1 MKRMSFAAFAAAITA
16 AVCPLGTTSAQIPG
30 GSLDPNTVPKF
41 RAPLFVP
48 PVMPRKAVLNGPGNS
63 KIDYYEVAE
72 RQFAQQILP
81 SGLPATT
88 VWGYGAPQ
96 DPSSFHY
103 PSATLEARH
112 KRALRVKWI
121 NQLCDANGNYL
132 PHLLPV
138 DQTLHWANPPGVRD
152 SKGTDQNRYLGPVP
166 MIPHV
171 HGAETSQESDG
182 YPEAWTLPAA
192 VNIPLS
198 FFRTGTYYDLNKG
211 TSPLGAQW
219 SPGDMVFEYPNEQAA
234 TTLWYHD
241 HTLGMTRANVY
252 AGPAGFYLLRGGPA
266 DEVNGRLPGPAPA
279 MGDAANLAYYELPI
293 LIQDRSFNADGSLFY
308 PGDRA
313 FFEGLRPDQLQIPF
327 APDAGSD
334 VSPLWNAE
342 FFGNMMVANGQTWPY
357 ANVEKRRYR
366 LRLLNGCDSRYLIL
380 QFSNGLPFW
389 QVGAEG
395 GFLPGPIRRDQLL
408 LEPAGRA
415 DVIVD
420 FSNVPEGT
428 NVRLLNIGPDEPYG
442 GGTPEID
449 FLPSDPNTT
458 GQVMQ
463 FRVGRRRG
471 NDTSSRPETLGLP
484 RQRRLGDSSVVRQ
497 VSLNEMESST
507 ITVSTDAEGNIVLD
521 PAGVPFGPTM
531 GALGTVNPD
540 GTGNPLSWD
549 AAPTETPTVGA
560 TEVWEITNFTED
572 AHPVHVHQVQFQ
584 VIGRKGADGTLRGPE
599 AWETGYTDTVTAYP
613 GEITRIKARF
623 DLPGLFTWHCHILEH
638 EDNEMMRPFR
648 VLPLVPGL

>member
-1 MKRMSFAAFAAAITA
+1 MKRMSFAVLATAIA
-16 AVCPLGTTSAQIPG
+16 VAVCPSGTAAAQIPG
-30 GSLDPNTVPKF
+30 GSLDPNAVPKF

-48 PVMPRKAVLNGPGNS
+48 PAMPRKSVLNGPGNS

-72 RQFAQQILP
+72 RQFDQQILP
-81 SGLPATT
+81 PGLPTT
-88 VWGYGAPQ
+88 PVWGYGAPQ
-96 DPSSFHY
+96 DPGSFHY
-103 PSATLEARH
+103 PSCTLEARF
-112 KRALRVKWI
+112 RRPVRVKWI
-121 NQLCDANGNYL
+121 NQLVDANGNYL

-138 DQTLHWANPPGVRD
+138 DQTLHWANPPGLRD
-152 SKGTDQNRYLGPVP
+152 GKGTDQSRYLGPVP

-171 HGAETSQESDG
+171 HGAETAQESDG

-211 TSPLGAQW
+211 TSPLGPQW
-219 SPGDMVFEYPNEQAA
+219 SAGNMVFEYPNEQAA

-252 AGPAGFYLLRGGPA
+252 AGPAGFYLLRGGPT
-266 DEVNGRLPGPAPA
+266 DEVSGRLPTPAPA
-279 MGDAANLAYYELPI
+279 LGDAANLAYYEIPI

-342 FFGNMMVANGQTWPY
+342 FFGNMMVANGQTWPF

-380 QFSNGLPFW
+380 QMSNGLPFW
-389 QVGAEG
+389 QLGAEG
-395 GFLPGPIRRDQLL
+395 GFLPRPIRRDQLL

-428 NVRLLNIGPDEPYG
+428 NVRLLNLGPDEPYG

-449 FLPSDPNTT
+449 FVPSDPGTT

-471 NDTSSRPETLGLP
+471 NDASTQPESLGLP
-484 RQRRLGDSSVVRQ
+484 RQRGLGDSSLVRQ

-531 GALGTVNPD
+531 GALGTLNPD
-540 GTGNPLSWD
+540 GTGNPLNWD
-549 AAPTETPTVGA
+549 AAPTETPTVGV
-560 TEVWEITNFTED
+560 TEVWEIHNFTED

-584 VIGRKGADGTLRGPE
+584 VMGRKGADGVLRGPE
-599 AWETGYTDTVTAYP
+599 AWETGFTDTVTAYP
-613 GEITRIKARF
+613 GEVTRIKARF

-638 EDNEMMRPFR
+638 EDNEMMRPFQ
-648 VLPLVPGL
+648 VVPPAPGP